1 VDVETS
7 GHVWLGLAGHHPLGV
22 VILVPAVVERDDVH
36 KEDVF
41 KVGIQSVHAYFER
54 GKHASVVSKQKH
66 TCSVRHVLFIIVY
79 GGARIIAILYIAY
92 CNIAEIANG
101 K

>member
-7 GHVWLGLAGHHPLGV
+7 GHVGLRLAGHHPLGV

-41 KVGIQSVHAYFER
+41 EVGIQSVHAHFER
-54 GKHASVVSKQKH
+54 GKHASVKH
-66 TCSVRHVLFIIVY
+66 RVNKKNHNVRHVDSVY
-79 GGARIIAILYIAY
+79 AGD
-92 CNIAEIANG
+92 